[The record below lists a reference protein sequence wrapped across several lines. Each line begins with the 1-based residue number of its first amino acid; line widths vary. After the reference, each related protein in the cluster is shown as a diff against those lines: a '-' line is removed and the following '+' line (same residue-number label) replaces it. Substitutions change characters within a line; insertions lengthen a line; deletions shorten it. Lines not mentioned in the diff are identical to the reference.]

1 MKPIKLHI
9 TRLGRVSDTDLE
21 IFPVMVFSGESGY
34 GKSYMAILCHFFF
47 QVFLS
52 NKSFHK
58 FFSEQGFDYV
68 TVANGFGENGTA
80 ITIHKREIESWLA
93 SEALRY
99 ISYMLGNDKM
109 DGDILVTLPE
119 DIPND
124 LPIKYKKET
133 AGIQGSEQ
141 EDVLLDMGNLTYRV
155 RESADFD
162 ESPFAFLTRYVMI
175 DYIWSDWK
183 ALKFDFVMPP
193 SRGPLL
199 SEKISPVSG
208 LFQEY
213 AKGFDALIKA
223 SMRSADQSHVVLE
236 KLHQILE
243 GEVTKEDTSFF
254 YKTGEVK
261 MPITAA
267 AASIRELAPIQF
279 LAQKTDVS
287 KAFVLVEEPEAHL
300 HPLKQRMMADIL
312 CCLAK
317 SGTYLQITTH
327 SDYFLH
333 RFNEILQW
341 SEACKRN
348 VTPERLRE
356 LSEQLQIQEDFSIDT
371 SIVGAYVMLK
381 REDGSTYAKQQTLEE
396 GVPYQSFLEALKM
409 NIYNKVK
416 LDETLSH
423 AD

>member
-9 TRLGRVSDTDLE
+9 NRLGRVCDTDLE
-21 IFPVMVFSGESGY
+21 ISPVMVFSGESGY

-58 FFSEQGFDYV
+58 FFCEQGFDYV
-68 TVANGFGENGTA
+68 TVANGFSEKGTA
-80 ITIHKREIESWLA
+80 LTIKKHEIEEWLA
-93 SEALRY
+93 LEALRY
-99 ISYMLGNDKM
+99 IRYMLGNDNL
-109 DGDILVTLPE
+109 DGEIIVSLPKE
-119 DIPND
+119 IPNE
-124 LPIKYKKET
+124 LPISYKKET
-133 AGIQGSEQ
+133 SGIQGSEQ
-141 EDVLLDMGNLTYRV
+141 EDVLLDMGDLTYRV

-162 ESPFAFLTRYVMI
+162 ESPFAILTRYVMI
-175 DYIWSDWK
+175 DYIWEDWR

-199 SEKISPVSG
+199 SEKVSPVSG

-213 AKGFDALIKA
+213 AKGFETLIKA
-223 SMRSADQSHVVLE
+223 SMRSTDDSHVVLD
-236 KLHQILE
+236 KLRQILE
-243 GEVTKEDTSFF
+243 GEVTKEDASFF
-254 YKTGEVK
+254 YKTGDVK

-279 LAQKTDVS
+279 LVQKADVS

-341 SEACKRN
+341 SEAVKKN
-348 VTPERLRE
+348 IETEKLRQ
-356 LSEQLQIQEDFSIDT
+356 LSEQIKVQDDFSIDS
-371 SIVGAYVMLK
+371 SIVKAYVMQK
-381 REDGSTYAKQQTLEE
+381 REDGSTYANQQTLEE
-396 GVPYQSFLEALKM
+396 GVSYQSFLEALKM
-409 NIYNKVK
+409 NIYNKVL
-416 LDETLSH
+416 LDEVLSH
-423 AD
+423 VD